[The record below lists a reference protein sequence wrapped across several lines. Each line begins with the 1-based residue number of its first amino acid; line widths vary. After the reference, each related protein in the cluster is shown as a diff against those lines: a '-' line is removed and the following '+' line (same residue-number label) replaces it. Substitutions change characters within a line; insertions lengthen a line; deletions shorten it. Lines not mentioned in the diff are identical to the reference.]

1 MLPCN
6 RTPRPIFYPFS
17 ATCTEGERPCTL
29 QPQPISRHLIWLR
42 TTTGGTLNAT
52 WRVESVSLPI
62 EQVEVV
68 VRGLAVDGVNT
79 GKTLSA
85 TGTTQVKVTNST
97 WIALRVRGSYREK
110 ASEIAARTRAIQI
123 LTGVGLGKERPTPAP
138 CWSRLKM
145 RLPMWIGLNGYVR

>member
-17 ATCTEGERPCTL
+17 ATRTEGERPCTL

-62 EQVEVV
+62 EQVEV
-68 VRGLAVDGVNT
+68 LSGVSPLMVST
-79 GKTLSA
+79 QGKRSL
-85 TGTTQVKVTNST
+85 Q
-97 WIALRVRGSYREK
+97 
-110 ASEIAARTRAIQI
+110 
-123 LTGVGLGKERPTPAP
+123 PAQH
-138 CWSRLKM
+138 R
-145 RLPMWIGLNGYVR
+145 